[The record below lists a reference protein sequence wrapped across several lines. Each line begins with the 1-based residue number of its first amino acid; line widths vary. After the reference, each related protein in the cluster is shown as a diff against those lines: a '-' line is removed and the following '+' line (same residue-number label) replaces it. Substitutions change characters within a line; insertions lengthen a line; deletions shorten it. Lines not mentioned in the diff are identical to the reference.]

1 MRPRDLPQLLKE
13 AASEWIEDG
22 AMRLSSSLAYYAIFS
37 LAPLLVIVISIA
49 GLVFGEEAARGQ
61 IAQQISALAGAGEAI
76 QATVQASA
84 SEKTTGMLATIIG
97 LVVLLFGAS
106 TVFAELKDALN
117 TIWGVTVKP
126 GRAFFT
132 LVRDR
137 FLSFSIVLAIG
148 FLLLVSL
155 VLSAVLAALG
165 KYMSSQLPLPAAVW
179 QGCDFL
185 VSFAVISALF
195 AMIFKILPN
204 VRIGWRDVRI
214 GAVGTALLFTIG
226 KFLIGLY
233 LGTSSIASSFGAAG
247 SVVIVLVWIYYSS
260 CILFFGAEFTKV
272 YARKFGSGIVP
283 NSRAVLV
290 SDLLR
295 AKLGSAPTP
304 R

>member
-1 MRPRDLPQLLKE
+1 MKKRR
-13 AASEWIEDG
+13 AADRTANFG
-22 AMRLSSSLAYYAIFS
+22 AGGR
-37 LAPLLVIVISIA
+37 
-49 GLVFGEEAARGQ
+49 ARGRGD
-61 IAQQISALAGAGEAI
+61 SSNGAGER
-76 QATVQASA
+76 V
-84 SEKTTGMLATIIG
+84 EKNDRHARDDHRAGRIALWRVHG
-97 LVVLLFGAS
+97 FRGA
-106 TVFAELKDALN
+106 KDALN

-137 FLSFSIVLAIG
+137 FSFVLDRVRDWLSAPCLAR
-148 FLLLVSL
+148 
-155 VLSAVLAALG
+155 LSAVLAALG
-165 KYMSSQLPLPAAVW
+165 KYMSSRLPLPAAVW
-179 QGCDFL
+179 QACDFL

-195 AMIFKILPN
+195 AMIFRVLPN
-204 VRIGWRDVRI
+204 VRIGWHDVRI
-214 GAVGTALLFTIG
+214 GAVVTALLFTIG

-247 SVVIVLVWIYYSS
+247 SVVIVLVWIFYSS

-283 NSRAVLV
+283 NSRAVLM

-295 AKLGSAPTP
+295 AKLSSAPTP

>member
-1 MRPRDLPQLLKE
+1 MGFAAVVEGSRFRMDRRWRDEAQLVARVLCH
-13 AASEWIEDG
+13 
-22 AMRLSSSLAYYAIFS
+22 FS

-49 GLVFGEEAARGQ
+49 GLFFGEESARGQ
-61 IAQQISALAGAGEAI
+61 IAQQISVLAGAHAGEAI
-76 QATVQASA
+76 QATAAGERVG
-84 SEKTTGMLATIIG
+84 KTTGVLATIIG

-106 TVFAELKDALN
+106 SVFAELKDALN
-117 TIWGVTVKP
+117 TIWDVAVKP

-137 FLSFSIVLAIG
+137 FLSFSIVLAID

-155 VLSAVLAALG
+155 VLSAVLTALG

-179 QGCDFL
+179 QACDFL

-204 VRIGWRDVRI
+204 VRIGWQDVRI

-233 LGTSSIASSFGAAG
+233 LGTSNIASSFGAAG

-260 CILFFGAEFTKV
+260 CIL
-272 YARKFGSGIVP
+272 
-283 NSRAVLV
+283 
-290 SDLLR
+290 
-295 AKLGSAPTP
+295 
-304 R
+304 